1 MSEGGVITK
10 LESEALRK
18 VKYAHSYNIT
28 TNNIISD
35 FWQLKQPCI
44 FDRGASR
51 VQSARALPR
60 ETDDWTVTQYC
71 LSRE

>member
-1 MSEGGVITK
+1 MKEGGVITK

-18 VKYAHSYNIT
+18 GKHAHSPNTT

-35 FWQLKQPCI
+35 FWQLKGPCI
-44 FDRGASR
+44 FDGGAWR

-60 ETDDWTVTQYC
+60 ETDDWTVTQGC